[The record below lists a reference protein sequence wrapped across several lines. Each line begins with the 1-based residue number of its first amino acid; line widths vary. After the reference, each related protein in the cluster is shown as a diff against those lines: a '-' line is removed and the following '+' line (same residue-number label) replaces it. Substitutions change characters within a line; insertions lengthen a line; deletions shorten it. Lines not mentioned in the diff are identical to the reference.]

1 MDFGLG
7 SLVFDLGG
15 NAEPLDFIRFG
26 DGPLEALCGMR
37 QRLYALKAFHR
48 RVRRERFGER

>member
-48 RVRRERFGER
+48 RVRGERFGER